1 MAKIERVYNVP
12 LRDEFIKAPRY
23 RRAKK
28 AVNALR
34 RFLAKHMKS
43 EEIKLG
49 KYLNK
54 KIWERGIKNPPHHVK
69 INVMKDEEGIVT
81 AELVGAPVDKPAEE
95 KKGMK
100 KESEKKEM
108 KEAKKEEAGTEKKE
122 TEEKEEKRKKD
133 EKNIKLHPEVHHP
146 KKEGFQT
153 EETSEKRTSK
163 KNADKIFKS

>member
-100 KESEKKEM
+100 KESEKK
-108 KEAKKEEAGTEKKE
+108 KKKKTKKKKKRNE
-122 TEEKEEKRKKD
+122 RSKKRRSRHREKR
-133 EKNIKLHPEVHHP
+133 N
-146 KKEGFQT
+146 
-153 EETSEKRTSK
+153 
-163 KNADKIFKS
+163 